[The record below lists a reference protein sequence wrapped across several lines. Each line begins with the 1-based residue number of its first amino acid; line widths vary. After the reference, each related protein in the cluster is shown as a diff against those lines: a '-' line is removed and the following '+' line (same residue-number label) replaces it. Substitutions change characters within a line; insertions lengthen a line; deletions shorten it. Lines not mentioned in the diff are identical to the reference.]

1 MYRAHPKPGGS
12 TTVAEERVNTNGGGK
27 QHFMA
32 NLIISKTPQRVIRIL
47 HKEVLTRDKDF
58 GTLSPFNIS
67 CDSCIS
73 IGYFQ

>member
-32 NLIISKTPQRVIRIL
+32 NLNISKTPQRVIRIL